1 MTIQTLTS
9 VGSTTLTTQ
18 SGWPAQG
25 QWRYA
30 DYLRLPDD
38 GKRYE
43 IIKGVLYVANAPSF
57 DHQFAVSRVLFYL
70 QLFTIERDLGVV
82 LTAPFEVHLSET
94 SKPVQPDVLFIRK
107 ERQPTSGTQVFAG
120 IPDLIAEVISPSSI
134 RLDRKTK
141 FDTYEQ
147 MGVAEYWLV
156 DPKLRG
162 VEVYILSNGE
172 YALFGQYTG
181 DDIIESSVLAGLQI
195 KANNLFHVLSKSET
209 TTN

>member
-1 MTIQTLTS
+1 MATQTLAS
-9 VGSTTLTTQ
+9 VGSTTLTAQ
-18 SGWPAQG
+18 NGWPAQG

-43 IIKGVLYVANAPSF
+43 IIEGVLYVANAPSY
-57 DHQFAVSRVLFYL
+57 DHQFSVSRVLFYL
-70 QLFTIERDLGVV
+70 QLFTIEHDLGVV
-82 LTAPFEVHLSET
+82 LTAPFEVHLSES

-107 ERQPTSGTQVFAG
+107 EHQPLPGSQVFEGA
-120 IPDLIAEVISPSSI
+120 PALIVEVISPSSI

-141 FDTYEQ
+141 FDAYEQ
-147 MGVAEYWLV
+147 VGVAEYWLV

-162 VEVYILSNGE
+162 IEVYTLSNGE

-181 DDIIESSVLAGLQI
+181 NDLIESSVLAGLQI
-195 KANNLFHVLSKSET
+195 KAANLFQPAHP
-209 TTN
+209 

>member
-1 MTIQTLTS
+1 MATQTLAS
-9 VGSTTLTTQ
+9 VGSTTLTAQ
-18 SGWPAQG
+18 NGWPAQG

-43 IIKGVLYVANAPSF
+43 IIEGVLYVANAPSY
-57 DHQFAVSRVLFYL
+57 DHQFSVSRVLFSL
-70 QLFTIERDLGVV
+70 QLFTIEHDLGVV
-82 LTAPFEVHLSET
+82 LTAPFEVHLSES

-107 ERQPTSGTQVFAG
+107 EHQPLPGSQVFEGA
-120 IPDLIAEVISPSSI
+120 PALIVEVISPSSI

-141 FDTYEQ
+141 FDAYEQ
-147 MGVAEYWLV
+147 VGVAEYWLV

-162 VEVYILSNGE
+162 IEVYTLSNGE

-181 DDIIESSVLAGLQI
+181 NDLIESSVLAGLQI
-195 KANNLFHVLSKSET
+195 KAANLFQPAHP
-209 TTN
+209 

>member
-1 MTIQTLTS
+1 MTSQILTAT
-9 VGSTTLTTQ
+9 GSTTLSAQ
-18 SGWPAQG
+18 NGWPAPG

-43 IIKGVLYVANAPSF
+43 IIEGVLYAANASSF
-57 DHQFAVSRVLFYL
+57 DHQFSVSRVLFYL
-70 QLFTIERDLGVV
+70 QFFTIERDLGVV

-107 ERQPTSGTQVFAG
+107 ERQPTPNTQVFEG
-120 IPDLIAEVISPSSI
+120 TPDLVVEVISPSSI

-141 FDTYEQ
+141 FDAYEQ
-147 MGVAEYWLV
+147 HGVAEYWLV

-162 VEVYILSNGE
+162 VEVYTRSNSE
-172 YALFGQYTG
+172 YALLGQYTG
-181 DDIIESSVLAGLQI
+181 NDLIASSVLAGLQI
-195 KANNLFHVLSKSET
+195 KANDLFQAAIA
-209 TTN
+209 